1 MLQGCYNS
9 VQTLKDQIALQD
21 AYHIA
26 QCAITDLRHI
36 KQSML
41 LIKAYGSQKARFH
54 KEGENC

>member
-1 MLQGCYNS
+1 MFQGCYIS

-26 QCAITDLRHI
+26 QYAITDLRHI

-41 LIKAYGSQKARFH
+41 LIKADGSQEAHFYK
-54 KEGENC
+54 KGENC